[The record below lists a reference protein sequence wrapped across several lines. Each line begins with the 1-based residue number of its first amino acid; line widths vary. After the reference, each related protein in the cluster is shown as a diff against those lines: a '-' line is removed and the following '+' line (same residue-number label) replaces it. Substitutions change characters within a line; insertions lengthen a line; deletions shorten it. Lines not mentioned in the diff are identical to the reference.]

1 MTRTSIGK
9 YWELNASQFPGVAI
23 TTLVNNIC
31 VYSFTNGKKKQ
42 SMHTQQRG
50 ERNTFHISEIL
61 VFNHILNI
69 DKINE
74 LYVALK

>member
-1 MTRTSIGK
+1 M
-9 YWELNASQFPGVAI
+9 E
-23 TTLVNNIC
+23 
-31 VYSFTNGKKKQ
+31 KKQ